1 MRERHQNAIGA
12 SRTAV
17 KRSPGPLNY
26 RRGLVVATIAA
37 FVMTFMGAF
46 GTGDVPLAHRLFFW
60 LIIMESGALI
70 GIGASTGIR
79 TWGALIDRPV
89 IEGAAISLLI
99 ALPLTLVV
107 LGVTLIFFGGRAPSL
122 DSLAGTFVGVI
133 VVTAVITAINYAR
146 GSVPVVVSNP
156 NDHPA
161 TMTPHETKP
170 QLSRPKFLDRLPVH
184 LRNADLYALEAED
197 HYLRVYTSAGS
208 DLLLFRLS
216 DAVDELHGVSGARTH
231 RSWWVSRSAVLSI
244 SRADGR
250 AELEL
255 VDGTVAPVSRSFVP
269 SLRAEG
275 WFV

>member
-1 MRERHQNAIGA
+1 MRERQENAIGA
-12 SRTAV
+12 SRTAG
-17 KRSPGPLNY
+17 KRAPGPLNY

-46 GTGDVPLAHRLFFW
+46 GTGDVPLAHRLLFW

-122 DSLAGTFVGVI
+122 NSLVGTFVGVM
-133 VVTAVITAINYAR
+133 VVTAVITAINYAK
-146 GSVPVVVSNP
+146 GALPVAVVSP
-156 NDHPA
+156 DETSTT
-161 TMTPHETKP
+161 TMTHETES
-170 QLSRPKFLDRLPVH
+170 LLARPKFLDRLPLH

-197 HYLRVYTSAGS
+197 HYLRVHTSAGS
-208 DLLLFRLS
+208 DLLLLRLS
-216 DAVDELHGVSGARTH
+216 DAVDELCGVAGARTH
-231 RSWWVSRSAVLSI
+231 RSWWVARSAVLSI
-244 SRADGR
+244 TRADGR

-255 VDGTVAPVSRSFVP
+255 VDGTVAPVSRSFMP
-269 SLRAEG
+269 ALRADG